1 MWNAA
6 GRRGDIDGSQPSH
19 LRGLGRAVPWAAA
32 AWLLLGALPRRP
44 WANGAGVDASWYLAL
59 NYIHEQGVRFGREIA
74 YTAGPLAY
82 LFTPEPEFASGH
94 AVLAL
99 RIAIWG
105 LIVLAVLAAMQ
116 RFGPA
121 PGAAVAF
128 VLATQALLDRSPAD
142 VWQAAYMAALLS
154 AAWAGGWA
162 PVRLGIAGFA
172 AGFSLLLKINEGW
185 AATALFYVLCVSAL
199 RRHHPGRTQG
209 IALLALPPAI
219 LFAWFALAERDL
231 LAVFPYL
238 WNSIETMRGYSQ
250 AMSLDGPLW
259 QLGLTLLYGGLILS
273 VPALSSESSWLRQPV
288 LFCFLL
294 SAFMGFKHAMVRQDG
309 HADLALQK
317 LALAGLFLLPV
328 CAGPC
333 LQRALLLVL
342 SFGSAFT
349 WFYVAQEQPWL
360 VRFAFSRLSASGIA
374 AAAGNLVNWEREYQ
388 QLEQLSRGA
397 RAHLRLPEEFHQR
410 IGRET
415 VDGFPHCVDVIRANG
430 WKYRPRPTIESSGAY
445 TQALDQMNAAHF
457 LSGRAPGFTLI
468 VWETI
473 DGRHPF
479 FQDAATLLALR
490 ARYRPVLHNNQAL
503 LLERRVRPLQPELT
517 PAGETAAL
525 WDQRLSLPESAPGE
539 QIYFAAEIRPSLYGS
554 LRSFLLRSAPVHV
567 RVWRRSGKEN
577 WYRTVPGLLVTPVQI
592 RPLPDDIASLATMLH
607 DPSLDESDPVA
618 SIAWITPR
626 PAEFGPAI
634 RMRWFRAR
642 WPKEEP

>member
-473 DGRHPF
+473 DGRHPYLSGCGHF
-479 FQDAATLLALR
+479 
-490 ARYRPVLHNNQAL
+490 
-503 LLERRVRPLQPELT
+503 
-517 PAGETAAL
+517 AG
-525 WDQRLSLPESAPGE
+525 PP
-539 QIYFAAEIRPSLYGS
+539 
-554 LRSFLLRSAPVHV
+554 
-567 RVWRRSGKEN
+567 
-577 WYRTVPGLLVTPVQI
+577 
-592 RPLPDDIASLATMLH
+592 RPLPPCAAQQPGSAAGAPRQASSARVDARWRNGRPLGPAVVIARIRSRRADLFRRRNPALPVRLAPFV
-607 DPSLDESDPVA
+607 PSPV
-618 SIAWITPR
+618 SPR
-626 PAEFGPAI
+626 PCPRLEAFRQRKLVPN
-634 RMRWFRAR
+634 RAR
-642 WPKEEP
+642 PARHSGPNPPAAGRHRLARDDVARSIPR